1 MLDPTPLSPG
11 QSYATVAEIRDCQ
24 DLPQMPVTPSFA
36 RADGGVEP
44 LWTRPDGSALSILV
58 RAPSFAERREIN
70 AAAGDS
76 DDIFTVE
83 TCFYCIV
90 EPPFTREQLREVL
103 EKKHPA
109 ALDQISETAWQ
120 LADLPSRLVE
130 REVRRLAGLP
140 AKTRTPKRSARKRAV
155 GG

>member
-1 MLDPTPLSPG
+1 MLDPTPLKAG
-11 QSYATVAEIRDCQ
+11 QPYATVAEISVCA
-24 DLPQMPVTPSFA
+24 DLPQLPVTPSI
-36 RADGGVEP
+36 RRTDGTLEP
-44 LWTRPDGSALSILV
+44 LWTRTDGSALTILV

-76 DDIFTVE
+76 DDAFTIE
-83 TCFYCIV
+83 TCFYCIK
-90 EPPFTREQLREVL
+90 EPAFTREQLREVL

-120 LADLPSRLVE
+120 LADLPAALVE

-140 AKTRTPKRSARKRAV
+140 AKASKPKSGSRKRPV
-155 GG
+155 G